1 MHVVSPPVHPDGG
14 GGQRDG
20 GLYRDVAFRPHR
32 HGHQGSEQGKQL
44 PGDLL
49 RGGTAQDGLH
59 HQLQHVSSEY
69 GRLFVDIQYM
79 YICIFVI
86 FFVFAKGKLMVRCT
100 LGQ

>member
-1 MHVVSPPVHPDGG
+1 MHVVSPSVHPDGG

-59 HQLQHVSSEY
+59 HQLQHVSSE
-69 GRLFVDIQYM
+69 
-79 YICIFVI
+79 
-86 FFVFAKGKLMVRCT
+86 
-100 LGQ
+100 